1 MLSNFNLK
9 TLVQKILVGFWVKSF
24 TFSILS
30 LLSEISPK
38 LFLRLFF
45 ELCTIVFRADIGN
58 NRKIVNFK
66 YSCFYA
72 RPVKVVSA
80 DNSLRYYFK
89 KQIKVN
95 FEWKFKSIPVKSVL
109 CILKIHANYKLPLSR
124 TKFLKLKFWK
134 LLSNS

>member
-1 MLSNFNLK
+1 M
-9 TLVQKILVGFWVKSF
+9 QKSLVGLWVKNF

-72 RPVKVVSA
+72 RPVKVVRV
-80 DNSLRYYFK
+80 DNTIRHYFK
-89 KQIKVN
+89 KQIKG
-95 FEWKFKSIPVKSVL
+95 KFWMKIWIYSIKSVL